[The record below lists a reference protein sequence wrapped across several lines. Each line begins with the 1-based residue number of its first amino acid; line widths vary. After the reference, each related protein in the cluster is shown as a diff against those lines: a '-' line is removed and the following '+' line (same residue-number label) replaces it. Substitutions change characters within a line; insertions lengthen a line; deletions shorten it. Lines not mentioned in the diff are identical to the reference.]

1 MCGTCRRQP
10 ASSHGM
16 DMGIGFR
23 WALKMSCDDHGNH
36 DDNIDDDND
45 HSEDDGQEQYTWTMD
60 YYQW

>member
-1 MCGTCRRQP
+1 MCGTCRRRP

-16 DMGIGFR
+16 GMGIGFR

-45 HSEDDGQEQYTWTMD
+45 HSEDDG
-60 YYQW
+60 